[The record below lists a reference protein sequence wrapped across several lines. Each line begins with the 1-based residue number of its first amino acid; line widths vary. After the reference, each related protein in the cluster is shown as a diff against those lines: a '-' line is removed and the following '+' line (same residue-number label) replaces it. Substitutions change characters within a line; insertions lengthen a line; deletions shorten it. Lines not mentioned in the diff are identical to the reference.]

1 MSTRDDIAI
10 VYAMD
15 CTPPVTLPA
24 WASLPYAGDE
34 GVRRAD
40 GWRVI
45 AKHHAQPERRVVP
58 SQPVLVA
65 RGSRLLP
72 RQCGWLFAAR
82 GR

>member
-1 MSTRDDIAI
+1 M
-10 VYAMD
+10 VYALD

-24 WASLPYAGDE
+24 WASLPHAGLE
-34 GVRRAD
+34 GRQRAD

-45 AKHHAQPERRVVP
+45 AKHYAQPERRVVARE
-58 SQPVLVA
+58 PVLVA

-72 RQCGWLFAAR
+72 RECGWLFAAR